1 MKELG
6 FGHFWRYR
14 NSGDPVWLDRY
25 TVNNAAVILAYLSYQ
40 IGATPNR
47 LSLASGLSGI
57 LVFAVSL
64 WLPTESPALSILTIY
79 LLAQVSYAFDCAD
92 GQLARAIG
100 KETEFGEFLDK
111 SIDTA
116 SNTLCFGA
124 LFAYLYRL
132 YSTIEQTMLV
142 NFILFVGFLF
152 ILVRTSRFFALHKYR
167 HMFNAKDRPSCLKRR
182 LGAKLTISFMDHQ
195 ASLFAILAFLYSSY
209 LGLSLFICQTIVL
222 GVVYLR
228 YFIRAYSV
236 DRN

>member
-25 TVNNAAVILAYLSYQ
+25 TVNNVAIILAYLSYQ

-64 WLPTESPALSILTIY
+64 RLPTESPALSILTIY

-116 SNTLCFGA
+116 SG
-124 LFAYLYRL
+124 
-132 YSTIEQTMLV
+132 
-142 NFILFVGFLF
+142 
-152 ILVRTSRFFALHKYR
+152 
-167 HMFNAKDRPSCLKRR
+167 MF
-182 LGAKLTISFMDHQ
+182 
-195 ASLFAILAFLYSSY
+195 
-209 LGLSLFICQTIVL
+209 
-222 GVVYLR
+222 
-228 YFIRAYSV
+228 
-236 DRN
+236 